1 MGFQKGS
8 TQALEHMARIRAMKK
23 GKQSSQN
30 QTQSMVN
37 NVEPVQTE
45 QVVTGRRGR
54 LVKGSAEA
62 KAFMASIRERK
73 K

>member
-8 TQALEHMARIRAMKK
+8 TQALEHMAKIRAMRNGKK
-23 GKQSSQN
+23 SN
-30 QTQSMVN
+30 QSMVN

-45 QVVTGRRGR
+45 EVVVAGRRGR

-62 KAFMASIRERK
+62 KAFMASIRSK
-73 K
+73 KK